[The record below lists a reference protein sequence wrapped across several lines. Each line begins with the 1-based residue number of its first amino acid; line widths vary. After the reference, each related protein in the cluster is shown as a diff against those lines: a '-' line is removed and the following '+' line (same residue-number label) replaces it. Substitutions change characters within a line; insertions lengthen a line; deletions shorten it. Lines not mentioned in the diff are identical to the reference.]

1 MVYRHTPF
9 SAPFL
14 KLAHDSEEAK
24 GKEENTDMSLPLP
37 EKWQVY
43 VHVVYEVHVF
53 LTLSL
58 LVAGSLRP

>member
-1 MVYRHTPF
+1 MVYRYTPF

-43 VHVVYEVHVF
+43 VHVVYEVF

-58 LVAGSLRP
+58 LAAGSLRP